1 MKTNIPLLLVS
12 VCSAV
17 LLFNTVPLL
26 AQQASVGKPAPDFSL
41 TGGDGKTHS
50 LTEYKGKI
58 VVLEWTNPGCPFV
71 KRWYNTG
78 SMQKLQKEATAQGV
92 VWLRINSGA
101 PGKQGQ
107 QSVAEIAAY
116 DRETNVG
123 ATASL
128 LDPEGKVGRAYG
140 ARTTPDMF
148 VIDSAGTLVYAG
160 GIDNKPSVDP
170 AVLPAAKN
178 YVTDALDEVRA
189 GKPVSVPTA
198 PSYGCSVKYADK

>member
-1 MKTNIPLLLVS
+1 M
-12 VCSAV
+12 AW
-17 LLFNTVPLL
+17 

-50 LTEYKGKI
+50 LSEYKGKI

-71 KRWYNTG
+71 QRWYNTG
-78 SMQKLQKEATAQGV
+78 SMLKLQKRAIDEGV

-116 DRETNVG
+116 DQEKKVA

-140 ARTTPDMF
+140 ARTTPHMF
-148 VIDSAGTLVYAG
+148 VIDPKGTLAYAG
-160 GIDNKPSVDP
+160 GIDDKPSVDP
-170 AVLPAAKN
+170 SVSPAAEN
-178 YVTDALDEVRA
+178 YVTAALDELRA
-189 GKPVSVPTA
+189 GKPVATPSTA
-198 PSYGCSVKYADK
+198 SYGCSVKYAQ